1 MSAVFE
7 STTFDTRP
15 LEVSETRQRQLSA
28 GRYGLAPAPAQFDG
42 LRRASRR
49 WNSSL
54 SERDLNCLLQILEA
68 DVIPQMLRGYSPA
81 RHAPL
86 SSDASTG

>member
-7 STTFDTRP
+7 SATFDTNP
-15 LEVSETRQRQLSA
+15 LEASETRQRQLSG
-28 GRYGLAPAPAQFDG
+28 GRYGLAPAPAQFEG
-42 LRRASRR
+42 LSRASRR

-54 SERDLNCLLQILEA
+54 GEQDLKCLLQILEA

-81 RHAPL
+81 RHTPR
-86 SSDASTG
+86 SSEASTG